1 MSWTEQPE
9 WAPLTRQSHWNGR
22 ILLPKAEQVLGM
34 MGTSS
39 DEGKQEEAALPHPL
53 RASVPESLHMLE
65 QTVQPAGGSQAG
77 SFPARHLLEL
87 HGPTVLL

>member
-39 DEGKQEEAALPHPL
+39 DEGKQEV
-53 RASVPESLHMLE
+53 S
-65 QTVQPAGGSQAG
+65 
-77 SFPARHLLEL
+77 EL
-87 HGPTVLL
+87 GMH